1 MPNKKGQIVI
11 KFGGTSVSSKEVILT
26 IADIVKRSLNQKP
39 IIVVSAISGITNAL
53 LSLSKLPKTQLKKQ
67 IKSIRITH
75 QNLVNNLFADK
86 KTSLIIMDYIDERLK
101 KIYKLVQRKNF
112 TRQNL
117 DELASYG
124 EIISS
129 YIIAAALRA
138 SGLSAEQVVAT
149 ELIVTDNNFTQAEF
163 LPKETVKKVKN
174 VLLPLLK
181 RKIIPIVTGFIAS
194 TKTGQTT
201 TLGRGGSDY
210 SASII
215 GYCLKSSEIQI
226 WTDVNGIYTADPR
239 VVPTA
244 RLIPEISYREAS
256 EMATF
261 GAKVLHPRTIKPAIQ
276 KNIPVRILNTFNPQG
291 QGTLITAE
299 LGPIGLKAVSF
310 MKKTTLINLY
320 STNMLMARG
329 FLVKIFE
336 VFAAGNISID
346 LVSVSEVSVSVTLNN
361 TDQLSKAIKD
371 LVTFCA
377 VSVSSDFGILSLVGE
392 KVAASK
398 CLMRDVAELF
408 CQNNIAMRM
417 ISFGASDININLVID
432 ATRLEQAARLV
443 HDKILLK
450 TYLKK

>member
-1 MPNKKGQIVI
+1 MNNKNKVLVI
-11 KFGGTSVSSKEVILT
+11 KFGGTSVSSKEVVST
-26 IADIVKRSLNQKP
+26 IISIVKRSLNKNP
-39 IIVVSAISGITNAL
+39 IVVVSAISGVTSAL
-53 LSLSKLPKTQLKKQ
+53 LALAQLPKNQLKKQ
-67 IKSIRITH
+67 IKSIRVIH
-75 QNLVNNLFADK
+75 QNLTNNLFADK
-86 KTSLIIMDYIDERLK
+86 KIRLAMMNYVDSQLK
-101 KIYKLVQRKNF
+101 KVLKLAQRKNF

-129 YIIAAALRA
+129 HIIAAALQA
-138 SGLSAEQVVAT
+138 SGLNAEQVIAT
-149 ELIVTDNNFTQAEF
+149 KLIVTDNNFTQAEF
-163 LPKETVKKVKN
+163 LPKETIKN
-174 VLLPLLK
+174 SQTILKPLLK
-181 RKIIPIVTGFIAS
+181 RKVIPIVTGFIAA
-194 TKTGQTT
+194 TKTGQIT

-215 GYCLKSSEIQI
+215 GYCLKASEIQI

-244 RLIPEISYREAS
+244 RLIPKISYREAS

-291 QGTLITAE
+291 RGTLITAD
-299 LGPIGLKAVSF
+299 LGPAGLKAVSL

-329 FLVKIFE
+329 FLVRIFE
-336 VFAAGNISID
+336 VFAKRNISID

-371 LVTFCA
+371 LATFCA
-377 VSVSSDFGILSLVGE
+377 VSVSSDFGIISLVGE

-408 CQNNIAMRM
+408 CQNNITIRM

-432 ATRLEQAARLV
+432 TNRLEQAAQLI
-443 HDKILLK
+443 HNQILLK
-450 TYLKK
+450 K